1 MDDERLLQLRSQLL
15 EDREGQL
22 AFLDEHG
29 ADAYSDEVRDLQV
42 GNDGF
47 ADSAQATEERSEI
60 LGQLEVARNRVHLID
75 EALSRMDAGTYGM
88 CANCGQQI
96 PEARL
101 EVRPLSIRCV
111 ACAQAAG

>member
-1 MDDERLLQLRSQLL
+1 MNATQLEELRAQLV

-29 ADAYSDEVRDLQV
+29 ADPYSDEVTNLQV

-60 LGQLEVARNRVHLID
+60 LGQLDVARHRVQLID
-75 EALSRMDAGTYGM
+75 DALARMDEGAYGT
-88 CANCGQQI
+88 CADCGAEI
-96 PEARL
+96 PDARL

-111 ACAQAAG
+111 ACAEAAG

>member
-1 MDDERLLQLRSQLL
+1 MEHDRLLQLRSQLL

-29 ADAYSDEVRDLQV
+29 ADPYSDDVTDLQV

-60 LGQLEVARNRVHLID
+60 LGQLEVSRNRVHLID
-75 EALSRMDAGTYGM
+75 EALSRMDDGTYGM
-88 CANCGQQI
+88 CADCGGQI
-96 PEARL
+96 PETRL

-111 ACAQAAG
+111 ACAQAAE

>member
-1 MDDERLLQLRSQLL
+1 MDATQLRELRSQLV

-29 ADAYSDEVRDLQV
+29 ADPYSDEVTNLQV

-60 LGQLEVARNRVHLID
+60 LGQLDVARHRVHLID
-75 EALSRMDAGTYGM
+75 EALARMDDGTYGT
-88 CANCGQQI
+88 CVDCGEEI
-96 PEARL
+96 PDPRL

-111 ACAQAAG
+111 ACAEAAG